1 MKAPLSLRLA
11 LRDLRSGL
19 AGLHILIACLVL
31 GVTAIAAI
39 GSLSEAVSRGLDRE
53 GQPLLGGDIE
63 IAVVQRELP
72 ESDRRSLERWG
83 LLSEVQALRAMA
95 SNAERHTLVEIKA
108 VDGNYPLYGRVELA
122 GGEPLAPA
130 LSFRNGRHGIAADP
144 LLLTRLGLSP
154 GDALT
159 IGEATFEVRA
169 AISKEPDRLAD
180 GFALGPRVLMTR
192 EALPLTGLLKPGSLI
207 SWRYRVKLD
216 DPAAYLTAAEKIKQD
231 FPDSGWRIRT
241 RSEAAPGVA
250 RYLERLTFFLT
261 LVGLTALVIGGV
273 GIANAVKTFI
283 DRRRRQIAILR
294 LVGASPGAVFS
305 AFLWEVMLTASA
317 ATIIGLLCGA
327 LLPFLID
334 ALLGDIF
341 PVPLH
346 TAFYGKPLAHAA
358 LFGGL
363 TALVFSLWP
372 LAQAKNI
379 GPLELIRHARPL
391 YFSWPGSF
399 DFFLIA
405 ASTATLIAAAFLSF
419 GPGWMMLWYVL
430 GLMGSFVLL
439 LALGAGL
446 VVLMRHVD
454 KPANATL
461 RFALAN
467 LYRSGTALPSV
478 VLSLGLG
485 LTLFVTL
492 SLIDRSLTSEL
503 RANLSASAPSYF
515 FIDVGR
521 GETRRFIE
529 AVNEEKSVKAIVTAP
544 MLRGRIT
551 KVKATPA
558 AEVKAAPEGAWAL
571 RGDRGLTYADSLPQ
585 GSRIVEG
592 SWWPKDYSGP
602 PLVSFTADVAKAIGL
617 AVGDS
622 VSVNVLGRELTAT
635 VASLRE
641 VDWRSLG
648 MNFVMVFSP
657 NALSA
662 APHSSLVTVSLD
674 PEREGPFLDRIVADF
689 PTVTA
694 IRVKDALDAVGDLL
708 ENLLL
713 AIRGVSSLTIITGLL
728 VLAGALATSLSAR
741 TYDAVVLKTYGA
753 TRRQLVAI
761 FAVEFAVAGFVT
773 AVFAILMGSLAAF
786 AISRF
791 VLEIPFDFSMSTALL
806 SAVLSLGITVMAG
819 LATAWAALGAS
830 PAAYL
835 RDD

>member
-1 MKAPLSLRLA
+1 
-11 LRDLRSGL
+11 
-19 AGLHILIACLVL
+19 
-31 GVTAIAAI
+31 
-39 GSLSEAVSRGLDRE
+39 
-53 GQPLLGGDIE
+53 
-63 IAVVQRELP
+63 
-72 ESDRRSLERWG
+72 
-83 LLSEVQALRAMA
+83 
-95 SNAERHTLVEIKA
+95 
-108 VDGNYPLYGRVELA
+108 
-122 GGEPLAPA
+122 
-130 LSFRNGRHGIAADP
+130 
-144 LLLTRLGLSP
+144 
-154 GDALT
+154 
-159 IGEATFEVRA
+159 
-169 AISKEPDRLAD
+169 
-180 GFALGPRVLMTR
+180 
-192 EALPLTGLLKPGSLI
+192 
-207 SWRYRVKLD
+207 
-216 DPAAYLTAAEKIKQD
+216 
-231 FPDSGWRIRT
+231 
-241 RSEAAPGVA
+241 
-250 RYLERLTFFLT
+250 
-261 LVGLTALVIGGV
+261 
-273 GIANAVKTFI
+273 
-283 DRRRRQIAILR
+283 
-294 LVGASPGAVFS
+294 
-305 AFLWEVMLTASA
+305 
-317 ATIIGLLCGA
+317 
-327 LLPFLID
+327 
-334 ALLGDIF
+334 
-341 PVPLH
+341 
-346 TAFYGKPLAHAA
+346 
-358 LFGGL
+358 
-363 TALVFSLWP
+363 
-372 LAQAKNI
+372 
-379 GPLELIRHARPL
+379 
-391 YFSWPGSF
+391 
-399 DFFLIA
+399 
-405 ASTATLIAAAFLSF
+405 
-419 GPGWMMLWYVL
+419 
-430 GLMGSFVLL
+430 MGSFVLL

-819 LATAWAALGAS
+819 LATARAALGAS